1 MVATVLNVH
10 EYPDE
15 TFEYPIYKQ
24 LTMNIV
30 REIKKTLENSVYFNY
45 NVFVNAIEHLRSP
58 LLKMLL
64 SNELLLH
71 FEPCSSSIS
80 LQNVYNLVR
89 NSSFLTYK
97 ESKNNQKLSIVN
109 SMKYPVFDKKPKLE
123 KRLFI
128 QKDYLKLLKLY
139 TESTIDYYRINDGVK
154 ELNMSATV
162 ENVPNT
168 KSTPIQNTYNFDNIA
183 EGIENVDYDEEF
195 TPRGVEL
202 NFKKLIHIK
211 FNKDACL
218 FYREQ
223 IKNLLLLNKVIK
235 QCSIAYG
242 AKFDDWMILVNKLQ
256 KN

>member
-30 REIKKTLENSVYFNY
+30 REIKKTLDNSVYFNY

-64 SNELLLH
+64 SNELLLY
-71 FEPCSSSIS
+71 FQTCSSSIS

-97 ESKNNQKLSIVN
+97 ESKNNKKLSNVN
-109 SMKYPVFDKKPKLE
+109 TMKYPVFDKKSKLK
-123 KRLFI
+123 KRSI
-128 QKDYLKLLKLY
+128 NQEDYLKLLKLY
-139 TESTIDYYRINDGVK
+139 TESTVDYYRINDGVK
-154 ELNMSATV
+154 ELNISKTV

-168 KSTPIQNTYNFDNIA
+168 KSVPIQNTNNFDNIA
-183 EGIENVDYDEEF
+183 EGIKNVDYNEEF

-202 NFKKLIHIK
+202 NFKKQIHIRFSK
-211 FNKDACL
+211 GTCL

-235 QCSIAYG
+235 QCSIVYG